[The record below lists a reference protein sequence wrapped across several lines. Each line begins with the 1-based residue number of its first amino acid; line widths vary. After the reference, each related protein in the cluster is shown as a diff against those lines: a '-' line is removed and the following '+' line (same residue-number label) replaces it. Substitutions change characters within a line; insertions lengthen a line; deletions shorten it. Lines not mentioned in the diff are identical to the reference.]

1 MSTQAGETIPHRD
14 LYSYAVL
21 LIAGLLL
28 VLGHSAGAR
37 AQDAFPTKPL
47 RVIVPW
53 PPGGPPDVFMRLLA
67 PKLGEG
73 WGRPVVVENRAGATG
88 TIGSDLVAKSAP
100 DGYTL
105 LLTSNQPLTIAP
117 SLFKVP
123 YDAKKD
129 FVPVAIVTEEAL
141 VLVVNANL
149 GINSVAGLIAAA
161 KAKPGALTYAT
172 AGIGSFGHLSGE
184 FFNML
189 AGVNL
194 LHVPYQGTSQTIAP
208 LLSGEI
214 SLGFPPPLPVLAHIK
229 SGKLRALGVT
239 SPKTSSLL
247 PDVPP
252 LTSLGM
258 EGLVITT
265 WSGAL
270 LPAKTPQVLVRA
282 WSVAL
287 RSTLQD
293 EDLRQKLRSAG
304 IDNPEWQD
312 GARMAELLDV
322 DIAKYR
328 NVIAAAKIV
337 AQ

>member
-1 MSTQAGETIPHRD
+1 MAMKTDITILRHD
-14 LYSYAVL
+14 IYFNSAL
-21 LIAGLLL
+21 LIACVLL
-28 VLGHSAGAR
+28 VTGHSIGVR
-37 AQDAFPTKPL
+37 AQDPFPAKPL

-73 WGRPVVVENRAGATG
+73 WGRAVVVENRAGATG

-105 LLTSNQPLTIAP
+105 LLTSNQPLAIAP

-129 FVPVAIVTEEAL
+129 FVPVAIVTDEAL

-194 LHVPYQGTSQTIAP
+194 LHVPYQGTAQTIAP

-252 LTSLGM
+252 LNNLGL

-270 LPAKTPQVLVRA
+270 LPARTPPVLVQA

-287 RSTLQD
+287 RSALQD

-304 IDNPEWQD
+304 INNPEWQD
-312 GARMAELLDV
+312 GARMAELLDA

-328 NVIAAAKIV
+328 KVIAAAKIV